1 MFLGELT
8 YASYKIQPQNK
19 IFEILNFN
27 RLPIVRKLDG
37 RDFKQYIV
45 CKLDIYVFAWFFYLL
60 NQGLLFFIHPVWKNF
75 YFYKHRKNRTG
86 SVGIKPSHYN
96 CKYFVRL
103 SSTSCD
109 FGNCRQKYL
118 VRTFHD

>member
-1 MFLGELT
+1 MFLHGFLT
-8 YASYKIQPQNK
+8 
-19 IFEILNFN
+19 F
-27 RLPIVRKLDG
+27 
-37 RDFKQYIV
+37 
-45 CKLDIYVFAWFFYLL
+45 LL

-75 YFYKHRKNRTG
+75 YFYKHGKNRTG